1 MIAGVDAMIVDVN
14 ETTLASIQ
22 NPALRSYAEQYVRN
36 QQDFIQQ
43 IRQVGI
49 DVEGRT
55 TASRSSE
62 RIVALAKKG
71 AVVRNDGKS
80 VYVNRISPACEA
92 CQIGVGSQTF
102 SMSLKCHRNCFFCF
116 NPNQMGYE
124 FQREHMRDTVGEL
137 DALRA
142 SGQRF
147 QHLALTGGE
156 PLLHKEETV
165 RFFQHARQTYPN
177 VYTRLYTCGDHLE
190 RETLQALKD
199 AGLNEIRISIRI
211 EDN

>member
-1 MIAGVDAMIVDVN
+1 MIIDVN

-22 NPALRSYAEQYVRN
+22 NPALRSYAEQYVRDY
-36 QQDFIQQ
+36 QYFMEQ
-43 IRQVGI
+43 IRKLVI
-49 DVEGRT
+49 DVDKVSHERL
-55 TASRSSE
+55 ASE

-92 CQIGVGSQTF
+92 CQTSVGSLTF
-102 SMSLKCHRNCFFCF
+102 SVSLNCHRNCFFCF
-116 NPNQMGYE
+116 YPNQMGYE

-177 VYTRLYTCGDHLE
+177 VYTRFTRVGIILSGKRC
-190 RETLQALKD
+190 RP
-199 AGLNEIRISIRI
+199 
-211 EDN
+211 